1 MPNVWCEGSFFW
13 GERPYFAS
21 ASQRGVRNQGTREQS
36 KRGDPKGP
44 HSGIPL
50 PPPSLKSIRSPRV
63 QFRLCHSLRQVT
75 FFPLSFPICK
85 MKASPQIGRLWPS
98 WRRRKAHRLEMGD
111 RRETQQ
117 NAVGKGAGEQNTV
130 KRRSSSPSPGT
141 QQRAVGNVPGPSP
154 AAVGQEQSHTPL
166 TALASPLSKGWG
178 RRA

>member
-1 MPNVWCEGSFFW
+1 MG
-13 GERPYFAS
+13 
-21 ASQRGVRNQGTREQS
+21 REAIFCISIS
-36 KRGDPKGP
+36 KRGEKSGNERTEQKGQPKG
-44 HSGIPL
+44 S
-50 PPPSLKSIRSPRV
+50 SLRDTTPTPELEM
-63 QFRLCHSLRQVT
+63 QFRLCHSLEQVT

-85 MKASPQIGRLWPS
+85 MKASPQIWKLWPS

-117 NAVGKGAGEQNTV
+117 NVVGKGAGEQNTV
-130 KRRSSSPSPGT
+130 KRRRSSPSPGT
-141 QQRAVGNVPGPSP
+141 QQRAVGNVAGPSP